1 MDGYRGW
8 MNIHYSIGE
17 PLIDITKQHLSSS
30 SKTST
35 PSNTSLSSNSKHP
48 NSTSKLL
55 QPKVTRA
62 KSKSSSPRP
71 LGPNSKT
78 SSSSS
83 SSCGK
88 HTKRLPKESTSS
100 SKSQTPPPRLKDS
113 KKGPVNF
120 QDLLK
125 IAQKNSKKEES
136 KDISPSVKD
145 GQSDMKGTPAHVG
158 IGKALLDKQ
167 RKEEKTAFAN
177 KKLDKSDRAE
187 IRQEVRQEISSEK
200 KSHSSYNGRN
210 NDTQQRPKKV
220 EPSTSTSSIKVNP
233 YTNAII
239 NRPQQSSTA
248 SSAKIPAVTNT
259 SDEKI
264 KNKPYPYPPIPN
276 RGGMPRPAT
285 TRGGMPRPPTARGGM
300 PRPPTARG
308 GMPRPVTGRGSV
320 ARPVSARGRGTH
332 SLKSN
337 SFYGTPAS
345 ARLIT
350 DNHSR
355 ASSYGAPMS
364 YRSTWVDEMR
374 DYMQH
379 ASSYYDDEEEDELDD
394 FVVDDDEYAEEIE
407 GVEDYSSAIRD
418 IFGYDKS
425 RYRLRDE
432 EDDRI
437 MESSFAQQEFEERRR

>member
-1 MDGYRGW
+1 

-17 PLIDITKQHLSSS
+17 PLIDVTKQHLPSS

-35 PSNTSLSSNSKHP
+35 PSNTSVSSNSKHT

-71 LGPNSKT
+71 LGPT
-78 SSSSS
+78 SSSL
-83 SSCGK
+83 SCGK
-88 HTKRLPKESTSS
+88 HTKGLPKESTNS

-136 KDISPSVKD
+136 KNISPSVKD
-145 GQSDMKGTPAHVG
+145 GQSDVKGTPAHVG

-177 KKLDKSDRAE
+177 KKLDKSDIRAE

-233 YTNAII
+233 YTNAVI

-259 SDEKI
+259 SEERI

-285 TRGGMPRPPTARGGM
+285 TRGGMSRPETTRGGM
-300 PRPPTARG
+300 PRPATTRG
-308 GMPRPVTGRGSV
+308 GMPRPVTARGNV
-320 ARPVSARGRGTH
+320 GRPVSARGRGTH
-332 SLKSN
+332 SLKSS

-355 ASSYGAPMS
+355 ASSHGAPMS

-407 GVEDYSSAIRD
+407 GGEDYSSAIRD

-425 RYRLRDE
+425 QYRLRDE

>member
-1 MDGYRGW
+1 MDGW
-8 MNIHYSIGE
+8 MDEYTLFYSLGK
-17 PLIDITKQHLSSS
+17 PLTDTTKQHLPAS
-30 SKTST
+30 SKTSI
-35 PSNTSLSSNSKHP
+35 PSNTSISSNSKHTD
-48 NSTSKLL
+48 STSKLL
-55 QPKVTRA
+55 QPKVTST
-62 KSKSSSPRP
+62 KSKSTSPRP
-71 LGPNSKT
+71 LGSSSKT
-78 SSSSS
+78 SSSSGIS
-83 SSCGK
+83 TNK
-88 HTKRLPKESTSS
+88 HTKGLPKESTGS

-120 QDLLK
+120 KDLLK
-125 IAQKNSKKEES
+125 IAQKNSKEES

-145 GQSDMKGTPAHVG
+145 GKRDVKGAPGHVG

-177 KKLDKSDRAE
+177 KKLDKAD
-187 IRQEVRQEISSEK
+187 IRPEVRQEIGSEK
-200 KSHSSYNGRN
+200 KAYSSYNGRN

-220 EPSTSTSSIKVNP
+220 EPSSSTSTIKINP
-233 YTNAII
+233 YTNTII

-259 SDEKI
+259 TDEGI

-285 TRGGMPRPPTARGGM
+285 GRGGMPRPAAARGGMSRPAAARGGM
-300 PRPPTARG
+300 PRPATA
-308 GMPRPVTGRGSV
+308 RGSV

-355 ASSYGAPMS
+355 ASFRGAPMS

-374 DYMQH
+374 DYIQH
-379 ASSYYDDEEEDELDD
+379 ADAYYDDDDEEEELDD
-394 FVVDDDEYAEEIE
+394 FVVDDDEYGEEIE
-407 GVEDYSSAIRD
+407 GGEDYSSAIRD

>member
-1 MDGYRGW
+1 MDGYALF
-8 MNIHYSIGE
+8 YSLGE
-17 PLIDITKQHLSSS
+17 PLIDTTKQHLPTS

-35 PSNTSLSSNSKHP
+35 PSNSSISSNSKHT

-55 QPKVTRA
+55 QPKVTST
-62 KSKSSSPRP
+62 KSKSTSPRP
-71 LGPNSKT
+71 LGSSSKT
-78 SSSSS
+78 SSSSGIS
-83 SSCGK
+83 SNSSK
-88 HTKRLPKESTSS
+88 HTKGLPKESTGS

-125 IAQKNSKKEES
+125 IAHKNSKKEES

-145 GQSDMKGTPAHVG
+145 GKSDVKGTPGHVG

-167 RKEEKTAFAN
+167 RKEEKTAFVN
-177 KKLDKSDRAE
+177 KKLDKAD
-187 IRQEVRQEISSEK
+187 IRPEVRQEIGSDK
-200 KSHSSYNGRN
+200 KTYSSYNGRN
-210 NDTQQRPKKV
+210 NDIQQRPKKV
-220 EPSTSTSSIKVNP
+220 DHPSSSTSTIKINP
-233 YTNAII
+233 YTNTII
-239 NRPQQSSTA
+239 NRPKQSSTV
-248 SSAKIPAVTNT
+248 SSAKIPAVTNS
-259 SDEKI
+259 SDERI
-264 KNKPYPYPPIPN
+264 KNKPYPPIPN

-285 TRGGMPRPPTARGGM
+285 ARGGMPRPATARGGM
-300 PRPPTARG
+300 PRPATA
-308 GMPRPVTGRGSV
+308 RGSV

-350 DNHSR
+350 DSHSR
-355 ASSYGAPMS
+355 GSSRGAPMS
-364 YRSTWVDEMR
+364 YRSTWVDEMG
-374 DYMQH
+374 DYIQH
-379 ASSYYDDEEEDELDD
+379 ASHDYDDEEDEEELDD
-394 FVVDDDEYAEEIE
+394 FVVDDDEYGEEIE
-407 GVEDYSSAIRD
+407 GGEDYSSAIRD